1 VPDADV
7 VDPGILTQATRLPDE
22 SSQTSMSWS
31 SFVVPSSS
39 VKRMSSPSAWAPAW
53 RSASVI
59 ETMNGKSVSVA
70 MTCALSIVIF
80 LRDDQAASYHPAA

>member
-1 VPDADV
+1 
-7 VDPGILTQATRLPDE
+7 
-22 SSQTSMSWS
+22 
-31 SFVVPSSS
+31 
-39 VKRMSSPSAWAPAW
+39 MSSPSAWAPAW